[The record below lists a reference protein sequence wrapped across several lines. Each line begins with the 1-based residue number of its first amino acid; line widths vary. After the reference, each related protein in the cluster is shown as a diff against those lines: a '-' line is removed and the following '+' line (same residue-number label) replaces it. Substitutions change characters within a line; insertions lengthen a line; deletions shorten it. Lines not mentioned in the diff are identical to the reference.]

1 MAIAPAPIASP
12 PEPGIPSTPPP
23 EPPLAPALT
32 VSPEPTVASG
42 TPVLQCI
49 GLRKRFGD
57 RQAVDGVGFAIAP
70 GETYGLLG
78 PNGAGKTT
86 TISMV
91 CGILRRDEGEVFIGG
106 RPFDPSATA
115 LKAQIG
121 YVPQDL
127 AIYPDLSAQ
136 ENLRYFGQ
144 LYGLGGSRPKHAR
157 RGGPRDRRP
166 GRSGEGTDKQ
176 YSGGMKRRLNIAI
189 GLLHD
194 QAC

>member
-57 RQAVDGVGFAIAP
+57 RQAVDGVGFGIAP

-91 CGILRRDEGEVFIGG
+91 CGILRRDEGEVLIGG
-106 RPFDPSATA
+106 RPLDPRRRHSRP
-115 LKAQIG
+115 QIG

-127 AIYPDLSAQ
+127 AIYPGPERSARTSTSSAGCTASGVRPSARVDEVLAIVDLAD
-136 ENLRYFGQ
+136 R
-144 LYGLGGSRPKHAR
+144 AR
-157 RGGPRDRRP
+157 ERTSSTPAG
-166 GRSGEGTDKQ
+166 
-176 YSGGMKRRLNIAI
+176 
-189 GLLHD
+189 
-194 QAC
+194 